1 MPLLPPE
8 LEPTF
13 NALKAELIAA
23 RPNFDLA
30 DMYYDGVQ
38 RFDQLGLAIPP
49 ELQNFRVIV
58 NWCRVVADA
67 RADRLDV
74 KGFRLPSEDAGD
86 AELWR
91 LWQLNDMDEQD
102 LIARI
107 DYQVYGRAYHCVGA
121 NEADPSAPL
130 ITVESPRQIITNRDP
145 RTRDVRSALRLYKSG
160 ADSLQDDRATLYL
173 PNETH
178 WLVNDGGWEVV
189 DTNEHGLGR
198 VPVVPSF
205 RGRRSTI
212 PAHRTLQG
220 VSAMQDVIPIV
231 DSAARNLTNVQ
242 VAQETHAVP
251 ARWVT
256 GATKGDFVDSDGKML
271 PAWES
276 YFGSV
281 WALSNNDAKAGQ
293 FDSSDMVNFETMH
306 TLYAKAASSVTGL
319 RPDYFGLTAD
329 TAASADAIRAGD
341 TRLIKS
347 AERDQVVLGNA
358 REETLR
364 LAMQIKNGSRDDDLE
379 LLECLW
385 YDAGTPTYASRVDAV
400 VKQYTATDS
409 GGRNLLPAE
418 LAFEELGWSPQKIER
433 AMEMRRAEQRNPFLD
448 TAQE

>member
-1 MPLLPPE
+1 MPKLPPE
-8 LEPTF
+8 IEPIF
-13 NALKAELIAA
+13 VRLRDELVTA

-30 DMYYDGVQ
+30 DKYYDGVQ

-74 KGFRLPSEDAGD
+74 KGFRLPGEDAGD

-91 LWQLNDMDEQD
+91 LWQMNDLDEQD
-102 LIARI
+102 LIARL
-107 DYQVYGRAYHCVGA
+107 DYQVYGRSYHCIGA
-121 NEADPSAPL
+121 NEADPSTPI
-130 ITVESPRQIITNRDP
+130 ITIESPRQIITQRDA
-145 RTRDVRSALRLYKSG
+145 RTRQITAALRLYRSG
-160 ADSLQDDRATLYL
+160 NDAHNDDRATLYL
-173 PNETH
+173 PNVTY
-178 WLVNDGGWEVV
+178 WLVNDKGWEVV
-189 DTNEHGLGR
+189 QTDEHGLGR

-205 RGRRSTI
+205 RGRRSSI

-231 DSAARNLTNVQ
+231 DAAARNLTNVQ

-251 ARWVT
+251 ARHVA
-256 GATKGDFVDSDGKML
+256 GATKGDFVDSDGNML

-276 YFGSV
+276 YFG
-281 WALSNNDAKAGQ
+281 AIMAIGDKDAKFGQ
-293 FDSSDMVNFETMH
+293 FASSDMTNFETMH
-306 TLYAKAASSVTGL
+306 TLYGKAASSVTGL
-319 RPDYFGLTAD
+319 RPDYFGLTLD
-329 TAASADAIRAGD
+329 AASADQTRAAD

-358 REETLR
+358 REEVLR

-409 GGRNLLPAE
+409 GGRNLLPAR

-433 AMEMRRAEQRNPFLD
+433 AMQMREQESRNPFFD
-448 TAQE
+448 TALD

>member
-1 MPLLPPE
+1 LPPE
-8 LEPTF
+8 VEPTF
-13 NALKAELIAA
+13 TRLSDELRQA

-30 DMYYDGVQ
+30 DKYYDGVQ

-67 RADRLDV
+67 RADRLDP
-74 KGFRLPSEDAGD
+74 KGFRLPGEDSGD
-86 AELWR
+86 ADLWR
-91 LWQLNDMDEQD
+91 VWQMNDMDEQD
-102 LIARI
+102 IIARL
-107 DYQVYGRAYHCVGA
+107 DYQVYGRSYHCIGA
-121 NEADPSAPL
+121 NESDADTPL
-130 ITVESPRQIITNRDP
+130 ITVESPRQIITDRNP
-145 RTRDVRSALRLYKSG
+145 RTREVTAALRLYKGEATSR
-160 ADSLQDDRATLYL
+160 DDDRATLYL
-173 PNETH
+173 PNETR
-178 WLVNDGGWEVV
+178 WLVNDGGWTVV
-189 DTNEHGLGR
+189 ETDDHGLGR

-220 VSAMQDVIPIV
+220 VSAMQDVIPVV

-251 ARWVT
+251 ARWVA
-256 GATKGDFVDSDGKML
+256 GATKGDFVDSDGNQL

-276 YFGSV
+276 YFGAIS
-281 WALSNNDAKAGQ
+281 ATANTDTKFGQ
-293 FDSSDMVNFETMH
+293 FDSSNMTNFETMH

-347 AERDQVVLGNA
+347 CERDQVVLGNA
-358 REETLR
+358 REEALR
-364 LAMQIKNGSRDDDLE
+364 IAMQIKDGKRDPE
-379 LLECLW
+379 LDQMECLW
-385 YDAGTPTYASRVDAV
+385 YDAGTPTYASKVDAV
-400 VKQYTATDS
+400 VKQYSATDS

-418 LAFEELGWSPQKIER
+418 LAFEELGWSPQKIAR
-433 AMEMRRAEQRNPFLD
+433 AMEMRAKEQRNPFLD
-448 TAQE
+448 TAQD